1 MALMPSRVRWRKV
14 QRGTLKGVAQRG
26 NTVSFGEFGLQALEW
41 AWLDGRQ
48 IEAGRVAASRAAPEG
63 RVYIRVF
70 PHKPISKKP
79 LETRMGKGKGEPD
92 KWVAEVKPGHVIY
105 ELAGVS
111 EDKAVLAMNRV
122 AHKLPMKTRFLARDQ
137 AVL

>member
-1 MALMPSRVRWRKV
+1 V

-26 NTVSFGEFGLQALEW
+26 NTVAFGEFGLQALEW

-122 AHKLPMKTRFLARDQ
+122 AHKLPIKTRLVRRRHA
-137 AVL
+137 L

>member
-92 KWVAEVKPGHVIY
+92 KWVAEVKPGHLIY

-122 AHKLPMKTRFLARDQ
+122 AHKLPIKTRLVRRRHA
-137 AVL
+137 L

>member
-122 AHKLPMKTRFLARDQ
+122 AHKLPIKTRLVRRRHA
-137 AVL
+137 L

>member
-26 NTVSFGEFGLQALEW
+26 NTVAFGEFGLQALEW

-122 AHKLPMKTRFLARDQ
+122 AHKLPIKTRLVRRRHA
-137 AVL
+137 L

>member
-26 NTVSFGEFGLQALEW
+26 KDVSFGEYGLQALEW

-63 RVYIRVF
+63 RIYIRVF
-70 PHKPISKKP
+70 PHKPVSKKP

-92 KWVAEVKPGHVIY
+92 RWVAEVTPGHGIY
-105 ELAGVS
+105 ELAGVT
-111 EDKAVLAMNRV
+111 EDKAVLAFNRV
-122 AHKLPMKTRFLARDQ
+122 AHKLPIRTRMIRRRHAL
-137 AVL
+137 

>member
-14 QRGTLKGVAQRG
+14 QRGTLRGVAQRG
-26 NTVSFGEFGLQALEW
+26 NEVSFGEWGLQALEW

-48 IEAGRVAASRAAPEG
+48 IEAGRVAASRAAPEA
-63 RVYIRVF
+63 RIFIRIF
-70 PHKPISKKP
+70 PHKPVSKKP

-105 ELAGVS
+105 EIAGVT
-111 EDKAVLAMNRV
+111 EEKAVLAFNRV
-122 AHKLPMKTRFLARDQ
+122 AHKLPINTRLIRRRHG
-137 AVL
+137 L

>member
-14 QRGTLKGVAQRG
+14 QRGTLRGIAQRG
-26 NTVSFGEFGLQALEW
+26 NTVAFGEFGLQALEW

-48 IEAGRVAASRAAPEG
+48 IEAGRVAASRSAPEA

-70 PHKPISKKP
+70 PHKPVSKKP

-105 ELAGVS
+105 ELAGVT
-111 EDKAVLAMNRV
+111 EDKAVLALNRV
-122 AHKLPMKTRFLARDQ
+122 AHKLPIRTRMVRRRHAL
-137 AVL
+137 